1 MTVSVLNHSSKH
13 WTSKQQLN
21 NKKDVISLLIS
32 FFIVSN
38 RLTVVQLLFCSLTKG
53 ITPKMC
59 RLCVCVIINKR
70 SFEPF
75 VCLGHVFLSCLALIQ
90 PSWVPGR

>member
-1 MTVSVLNHSSKH
+1 M
-13 WTSKQQLN
+13 
-21 NKKDVISLLIS
+21 
-32 FFIVSN
+32 
-38 RLTVVQLLFCSLTKG
+38 FCSATKG

-75 VCLGHVFLSCLALIQ
+75 VCLDLFFFFFFGTLAVILVLDFVSDI
-90 PSWVPGR
+90 P